1 MPLAVHPLE
10 SINKMCDHLDHDNK
24 VWLMFL
30 WEIQFMVNIEWIFYQ
45 HFKNVWLLMFYGK
58 YNLWFTSNGIV
69 YQDLQRT
76 AGKMMAKQAIYLT
89 DIEWILPKIL
99 VHNSDNSIFID
110 IRYIDVDISF
120 NFFSQPLRLLLILL
134 SQPRTT
140 IIYFT

>member
-30 WEIQFMVNIEWIFYQ
+30 SEIQFMVNIEWIFYQ

-99 VHNSDNSIFID
+99 VHIILTILFLSTSG
-110 IRYIDVDISF
+110 ISTLTF
-120 NFFSQPLRLLLILL
+120 PLIAFLNWDCFYFCC
-134 SQPRTT
+134 SSPRTT